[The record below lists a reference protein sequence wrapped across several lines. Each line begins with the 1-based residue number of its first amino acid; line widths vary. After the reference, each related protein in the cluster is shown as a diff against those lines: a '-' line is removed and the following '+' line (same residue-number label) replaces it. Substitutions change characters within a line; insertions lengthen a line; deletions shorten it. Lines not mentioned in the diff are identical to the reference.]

1 MSSTSYISGKYNEKV
16 RFVFIDR
23 VFYLRLT
30 VMESY
35 DILEEIR
42 IKPHLL
48 HGDSP
53 FHRGKIV
60 F

>member
-53 FHRGKIV
+53 FHRG
-60 F
+60 